1 MLNVKAHDQEP
12 INISAETIERRNQR
26 LKEFFH
32 KIFPENEVMII
43 GNPNKP
49 SVIRIPKDSQAY
61 CISCFVSNF
70 TLIFTDKPF
79 KGEHIYSVTLTEKAI
94 SSLSPEMVLDA
105 IKRSEHRQ
113 VYQIQEKNS
122 GLLLSGYNFIDR
134 TDEKSKYPVFS
145 RYRPKI
151 YFNLEHA
158 EDLTTQ
164 FANYE
169 LQVVS

>member
-1 MLNVKAHDQEP
+1 MLNVRSLDEEP
-12 INISAETIERRNQR
+12 INISVETIERRNKR

-32 KIFPENEVMII
+32 KIFPEDEVMII
-43 GNPNKP
+43 GNANKP
-49 SVIRIPKDSQAY
+49 SVIRIPPDKNAY

-79 KGEHIYSVTLTEKAI
+79 KGEHVYSVTLTEKAI
-94 SSLSPEMVLDA
+94 NTVAILTVLDV
-105 IKRSEHRQ
+105 IKNTEHRP

-134 TDEKSKYPVFS
+134 TNEETKYPVFS
-145 RYRPKI
+145 KYRPKI

-158 EDLTTQ
+158 ETLASQ
-164 FANYE
+164 FDDYE
-169 LQVVS
+169 LHVVS